1 MSSKRRSSMNI
12 IQSRPLTTIMED
24 IMEDRESN
32 RVSQFFIVS
41 SNFDWI

>member
-24 IMEDRESN
+24 IMEDHESK
-32 RVSQFFIVS
+32 RVSQLYIVS
-41 SNFDWI
+41 PNFDWI